1 MSPPFAMP
9 FFSPKS
15 PSTKGASTVLALL
28 CIEVLSSELVF
39 SEPTGDRETVHQAWH
54 QQVVERLA
62 QLGESLGATVERQY
76 QNIAFVAFPQEATP
90 VDALESAIKLVLNLQ
105 AHPLPIAQQYP
116 SLTLR
121 FGLTLDDVQ
130 QRNPMAAATERSLA
144 TAGQLV
150 VSHLVVNT
158 MGQKRY
164 PFSPL
169 EGENPVAQQGNY
181 FVLNLNDVL
190 ASSPDVGDLGQT
202 QANPSPSHSTS
213 EEDGFSDFAVET
225 ASAQTAYRP
234 PLDSFASVLVPPPP
248 PPPVPE
254 PEELDPISALQGVL
268 HELNESLAQDASEE
282 AMQAMQ
288 AAFEEN
294 PYSIEQFA
302 GEPTAPVDA
311 PMAQAQQ
318 APPLP
323 PPPQAYQEPM
333 APNFELSV
341 EEAPSFDVF
350 GDLQSTLTSE
360 LPPVIVDPKTT
371 QSTEIKRSIASA
383 FEDVPLPTPVE
394 ESAYRPRLQ
403 LFDEEPAW
411 PHVEGV
417 TLWISEHD
425 VHTTPYTVESIQEF
439 LPLFLAKGLG
449 LYDDN
454 YPTSQQVCCL
464 LGESG
469 VGSTTAVVTAR
480 QQVDAFLQEGA
491 SAEPPDA
498 EAEAASEASEV
509 EPQYLTLHTSHYRH
523 RSGHPYPLELWQD
536 VCRALFQLPTEGLL
550 QSQIQPSIEAVLHY
564 VVPET
569 EQFKAFPHIKT
580 LTRFM
585 GGEIHDVP
593 HVDLIEALAWTLSH
607 VANVKPLLLQLENL
621 DTADEASLY
630 VLQILLHQHE
640 LARQKGL
647 VWVLHAK
654 PSRHLAVLENLDA
667 SLYCATKIVPFN
679 EEESTA
685 YLQKGW
691 LSTCYDACPP
701 SFIAEVLRLGEGRPF
716 YFEEILRYAIQ
727 RQVLGVDP
735 ETGALSV
742 PDFNVLSAF
751 KLPDSMLNV
760 WHERLSVLPEDVA
773 RVLQLAGI
781 LGPRFSMP
789 SLAGL
794 LGIDEEHLSHFL
806 GVLWEQGWLIPDVA
820 DTIAF
825 RHPKLLNT
833 LRQFIPAEELSHM
846 HAWIYE
852 SLSQHFDAPVAI
864 AEPLLAFH
872 AFHAGNPQAVAE
884 QAQAWRKRIHPIS
897 EPWLESLE
905 LLSPLQK
912 ADLGV
917 QERIAILR
925 QWFHITEDVTAEKQ
939 LLKREAYEALQAG
952 NLSLPASQSFE
963 MLILLGDEAKEQ
975 LEIAHAGRLYEYALG
990 IHHESQLNQHGDFI
1004 AQTSLAVLA
1013 WLKADFNTL
1022 DDLWQTL
1029 SSHAIWQERSIPLVP
1044 WKLEAIGLGLQVH
1057 RLKADSKGVK
1067 YWYGVAKGLWET
1079 CITEELNPLWI
1090 ARSQLAYAHY
1100 LYDKGA
1106 FNAYK
1111 QVTEQVKVVL
1121 ASTPTQ
1127 SIALHQ
1133 TLVDY
1138 VHVNWL
1144 EERFQRTQPH
1154 VQKLYGHLA
1163 EDVQH
1168 NQDKFT
1174 PLHAL
1179 ALKTFVGSILAPEQ
1193 NADRQGH
1200 LKTLSLG
1207 FLVEVLNTQH
1217 VDLALASR
1225 QVTDIRHA
1233 LEAQASA
1240 RGQGVLERFKLLGWQ
1255 AQLVEVRC
1263 LILENKSISA
1273 IQSLSALWEPLAS
1286 SLMGRVLVTALSL
1299 LAHIHHKVAYDQGIP
1314 LPKQDAYVKK
1324 SRQFAEQAIRLA
1336 MQSQNTTLK
1345 SQAEELM
1352 KFG

>member
-1 MSPPFAMP
+1 MEKSMSQPFAMP
-9 FFSPKS
+9 PFSPNNTLTS
-15 PSTKGASTVLALL
+15 GGSAVLALL
-28 CIEVLSSELVF
+28 CIEVLSSDLVF
-39 SEPTGDRETVHQAWH
+39 SEPTVDREAVHQAWH
-54 QQVVERLA
+54 QQVVERLN
-62 QLGESLGATVERQY
+62 QFGESLGASVERQH
-76 QNIAFVAFPQEATP
+76 QNIAFVAFSQETTP
-90 VDALESAIKLVLNLQ
+90 VDALESAVKLVLNLQ
-105 AHPLPIAQQYP
+105 SQPLPIAQQYP

-144 TAGQLV
+144 KAGQLV

-181 FVLNLNDVL
+181 FVLSLNEVLIDVQ
-190 ASSPDVGDLGQT
+190 SKDTGDFGET
-202 QANPSPSHSTS
+202 HANPSLGHSTS
-213 EEDGFSDFAVET
+213 AEDGFSDFSFEVG
-225 ASAQTAYRP
+225 SAPTAYRS
-234 PLDSFASVLVPPPP
+234 PLDSFASILIPPPP
-248 PPPVPE
+248 PPPQPE
-254 PEELDPISALQGVL
+254 PEVLDPISALQGVL

-294 PYSIEQFA
+294 PYSVSQFMD
-302 GEPTAPVDA
+302 EPKAPQDV
-311 PMAQAQQ
+311 PVIQTSPVPQ
-318 APPLP
+318 LP
-323 PPPQAYQEPM
+323 N
-333 APNFELSV
+333 APNIDLSMS
-341 EEAPSFDVF
+341 ATPSFDVF
-350 GDLQSTLTSE
+350 GDLQSTLSAE
-360 LPPVIVDPKTT
+360 IAPVIVDPKTT
-371 QSTEIKRSIASA
+371 QSTEIRRSIASA
-383 FEDVPLPTPVE
+383 FEDVPLPTSVE

-411 PHVEGV
+411 PNVDGV
-417 TLWISEHD
+417 TLWIPEHD
-425 VHTTPYTVESIQEF
+425 IHTTPYTVESIQAF

-454 YPTSQQVCCL
+454 YPTTQQVCCV
-464 LGESG
+464 LGEAG
-469 VGSTTAVVTAR
+469 VGNTTAVVTAR
-480 QQVDAFLQEGA
+480 QQVDTFLQEGQA
-491 SAEPPDA
+491 QLQDE
-498 EAEAASEASEV
+498 EAPLQDDVPGETPEA

-523 RSGHPYPLELWQD
+523 RTGHPYPLELWQD

-564 VVPET
+564 VLPEG
-569 EQFKAFPHIKT
+569 EQFKAFPYVKT

-585 GGEIHDVP
+585 GGEIHDLP

-621 DTADEASLY
+621 DMADEASLY

-640 LARQKGL
+640 LACQKGL

-654 PSRHLAVLENLDA
+654 PSQHLAVLENLDA
-667 SLYCATKIVPFN
+667 SLYCAAKILPFN
-679 EEESTA
+679 EEESMA

-691 LSTCYDACPP
+691 LSTCYEACPP

-716 YFEEILRYAIQ
+716 YFEEILRYTIQ

-735 ETGALSV
+735 ETGALNV
-742 PDFNVLSAF
+742 IDFNVLSAF

-773 RVLQLAGI
+773 RVLQLAGV

-794 LGIDEEHLSHFL
+794 LGIDEEPLSHFL

-825 RHPKLLNT
+825 RHPYLLNT

-864 AEPLLAFH
+864 AESLLAFH

-897 EPWLESLE
+897 EPWLESLD

-912 ADLGV
+912 ADLSV

-925 QWFHITEDVTAEKQ
+925 QWFHITEDVKAEKQ

-952 NLSLPASQSFE
+952 HLSLPASQSFE
-963 MLILLGDEAKEQ
+963 MLILLGDDAKEQ
-975 LEIAHAGRLYEYALG
+975 LDLVHAGRLYEYALG

-1013 WLKADFNTL
+1013 WLKADFNRL
-1022 DDLWQTL
+1022 ADLWQAL
-1029 SSHAIWQERSIPLVP
+1029 SAHAVWEEKSLPLVP
-1044 WKLEAIGLGLQVH
+1044 WKLEAIGLGLHVH

-1067 YWYGVAKGLWET
+1067 YWYGVAKSLWET
-1079 CITEELNPLWI
+1079 CISEELNPLWI

-1111 QVTEQVKVVL
+1111 QVAEQVKVVL
-1121 ASTPTQ
+1121 ASTPPQ

-1133 TLVDY
+1133 TLVEY
-1138 VHVNWL
+1138 VQVNWL
-1144 EERFQRTQPH
+1144 EDRFQRTQPQ

-1163 EDVQH
+1163 EDIQH
-1168 NQDKFT
+1168 NHDKFT

-1179 ALKTFVGSILAPEQ
+1179 ALKTLVGSVLAPEQ
-1193 NADRQGH
+1193 NGDRYGH

-1207 FLVEVLNTQH
+1207 FLVELLNSQQ

-1225 QVTDIRHA
+1225 QVADIRHA
-1233 LEAQASA
+1233 LATQASE
-1240 RGQGVLERFKLLGWQ
+1240 RGQNVSDRFKLLAWQ
-1255 AQLVEVRC
+1255 AQLFEVRC

-1273 IQSLSALWEPLAS
+1273 IQALFVLWEPLAS
-1286 SLMGRVLVTALSL
+1286 SLMGRVLVTTLSL
-1299 LAHIHHKVAYDQGIP
+1299 LAHLHHKVAYEQGIP